1 MGFYFNI
8 LKFIFTLFAI
18 YVSYYIFSK
27 IKKKSKGDEKSK
39 IPIKKKQL
47 ENTDKMIFLYEDK
60 TSVFSQMLNP
70 NNNSIILNLTK
81 IDIINCKLFSLE
93 GIDQCVN
100 LKRLGLTSCP
110 NLKDLT
116 PLTLCKNLEYLDL
129 LNLLIINHQ
138 LHLIENLVSLDITG
152 SYINNLQLIVLCK
165 KLHILFYYTK
175 STKYKNLILKIR
187 EKKQGKSL
195 FLIDNYSNFQI

>member
-1 MGFYFNI
+1 MEFYFNI

-18 YVSYYIFSK
+18 YVSYYIFSR
-27 IKKKSKGDEKSK
+27 IKKNSRGDEKSK

-70 NNNSIILNLTK
+70 NNNSKILNLTK
-81 IDIINCKLFSLE
+81 IDIINCNLFSLE

-129 LNLLIINHQ
+129 LNLLIINQ
-138 LHLIENLVSLDITG
+138 QVHLIDNLVSLDITG

-175 STKYKNLILKIR
+175 STKYKNLILKIKG
-187 EKKQGKSL
+187 KKQGKPL